1 MTSTE
6 FEPAIPAT
14 AAAHLKLRPHGRKQI
29 NERSY
34 FHPTMT
40 SRTEVK

>member
-6 FEPAIPAT
+6 FEPPIPAT
-14 AAAHLKLRPHGRKQI
+14 AAADLQLRQHERKQI
-29 NERSY
+29 NERPHL
-34 FHPTMT
+34 HPTMT